1 MKIRIIKE
9 NKQKTIDE
17 GMADHIQ
24 AGLTIAGF
32 IPGIGEPLDLVNAG
46 ISLVRGKPLD
56 AVLNAVS
63 ALGPVGD
70 VFGKGSKALIAA
82 VNKGIVRIRL
92 GGKVGGTSYS
102 LYELADYLYNLYN
115 GYKDKLASLPGPVI
129 DTLEKELLP
138 ILSKAMDSKAMK
150 T

>member
-32 IPGIGEPLDLVNAG
+32 IPGIGEPIDLVNAG
-46 ISLVRGKPLD
+46 ISLLRGNKLD
-56 AVLNAVS
+56 AALNGVS

-70 VFGKGSKALIAA
+70 IIGKGSKALIAA
-82 VNKGIVRIRL
+82 VNKGITTIKL
-92 GGKVGGTSYS
+92 GAERYAVFELAGYLRN
-102 LYELADYLYNLYN
+102 LYEEN
-115 GYKDKLASLPGPVI
+115 KSMLASVPGI
-129 DTLEKELLP
+129 DILEAELLP
-138 ILSKAMDSKAMK
+138 ILTKAMK
-150 T
+150 R

>member
-1 MKIRIIKE
+1 
-9 NKQKTIDE
+9 
-17 GMADHIQ
+17 MADHIQ

-32 IPGIGEPLDLVNAG
+32 IPGIGEPIDLVNAG

-70 VFGKGSKALIAA
+70 IFGKGSKALIAA

-92 GGKVGGTSYS
+92 GGQHYAVF
-102 LYELADYLYNLYN
+102 ELANYLRNLFN
-115 GYKDKLASLPGPVI
+115 DNREMLASLPGPVI